1 MHPEIPLPDTGKLL
15 RNGEISRCEPLF
27 WGSNSNF
34 IVEVHEGN
42 GRDLLAIYKPRS
54 GERPL
59 WDFPRGT
66 LYKREYASYLF
77 CMLLGWDFIP
87 PTIVR
92 EGPRGIGS
100 LQLYIEPDLTAGY
113 STLQKKHIEEIKR
126 ICLFDILVNNAD
138 RKAGH
143 IFRGTEGKIWAIDH
157 GLTFHAEHKLRTVI
171 WDFCNHPAPPELL
184 HDLQRILKDLHRRS
198 GISDLL
204 SPWLEAREIE
214 AILGRLRRILKTGRF
229 PNFAPMARNIPWPF
243 D

>member
-1 MHPEIPLPDTGKLL
+1 MHSEISLPEALKLL
-15 RNGEISRCEPLF
+15 HDGEISRWEPLF
-27 WGSNSNF
+27 WGSNGNF
-34 IVEVHEGN
+34 IVEVHEGDE
-42 GRDLLAIYKPRS
+42 RRLLAIYKPRS

-77 CMLLGWDFIP
+77 CTLLGWNFIP
-87 PTIVR
+87 PTVIR

-100 LQLYIEPDLTAGY
+100 LQLYIEPDLTVDY
-113 STLQKKHIEEIKR
+113 STLQKKHVEEIQR

-143 IFRGTEGKIWAIDH
+143 IFRGTDGKIWAIDH
-157 GLTFHAEHKLRTVI
+157 GLTFHAEPKLRTVI

-184 HDLQRILKDLHRRS
+184 RDLQKILKHLHRRE
-198 GISDLL
+198 GTPDWL

-214 AILGRLRRILKTGRF
+214 ALLARLRRILKTGRF
-229 PNFAPMARNIPWPF
+229 PNFDPRARNIPWPF